1 MPEPRKNI
9 EAPEFLFFSALANSM
24 RANNVRQRGWTGSV
38 LYAEYDA
45 FFYSTRDMD
54 GPFETKKQDA
64 LVQSDRTLH
73 TRYHFS
79 RLTLPSMASTRTGKR
94 FLFNEECLESR
105 LGDRY
110 DETVLLSSERLFLKK

>member
-9 EAPEFLFFSALANSM
+9 EEPEFLFFSALVNSM
-24 RANNVRQRGWTGSV
+24 RSHNVRQRGWTGSA

-64 LVQSDRTLH
+64 LASTQQSLH
-73 TRYHFS
+73 MRYHFS
-79 RLTLPSMASTRTGKR
+79 RLTLPLMASTRTGKR
-94 FLFNEECLESR
+94 FLFNDECLESR

-110 DETVLLSSERLFLKK
+110 DESVLLSSEKLFPKK